1 MLPRKNR
8 LTYANVMSTIAALLA
23 FGGGA
28 VAYASHLEVRSS
40 DIVNGEVGTADLAN
54 RATIENARKV
64 DGSSI
69 RQIGYRAPQDTDPGA
84 EWDRLFKINGLIVH
98 TYCPQAA
105 NDEMYLRVRTT
116 TDNGIVGVGA
126 LNGKSYDE
134 PEGTAIMFPGVD
146 NDFDAGGEGEENFVE
161 IDDTVTVLSY
171 GQGNDAKPVV
181 TATFLA
187 NQYQGGSGRC
197 SLVGTV
203 IHSG

>member
-1 MLPRKNR
+1 MAARPRF
-8 LTYANVMSTIAALLA
+8 TYANVMATLAVLLGLA
-23 FGGGA
+23 GGA
-28 VAYASHLEVRSS
+28 VAYASHLEVKSS
-40 DIVNGEVGTADLAN
+40 DIVNGAVKSEDLAN
-54 RATIENARKV
+54 SATVNNARKV

-69 RQIGYRAPQDTDPGA
+69 RQISRRVPADTDPGA
-84 EWDRLFKINGLIVH
+84 EWDRLFKIHGLIVH
-98 TYCPQAA
+98 TYCPNGA

-146 NDFDAGGEGEENFVE
+146 NDFDAGGEGEQSFVE
-161 IDDTVTVLSY
+161 IDDSVTVLSY
-171 GQGNDAKPVV
+171 GRGNDAKPVV

-187 NQYQGGSGRC
+187 NQYQGGNGRC

-203 IHSG
+203 VHKG